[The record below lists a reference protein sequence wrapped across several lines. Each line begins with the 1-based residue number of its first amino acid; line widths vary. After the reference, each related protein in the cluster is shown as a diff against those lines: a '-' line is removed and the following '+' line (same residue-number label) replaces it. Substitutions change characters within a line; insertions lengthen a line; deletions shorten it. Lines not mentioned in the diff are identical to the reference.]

1 MGDPRAFV
9 SFDFD
14 HDDTSRRLFV
24 GQAKEDSPTPFVVQ
38 DWSSKYELPQSQWE
52 KIIEEK
58 INCCHLVIVL
68 VGRHMGSAAGVVRE
82 IQFAKNS
89 NVPFFGVCRRS
100 WHQLHPPYGPRAQ

>member
-14 HDDTSRRLFV
+14 HDETSRRLFV

-52 KIIEEK
+52 KNNRRK
-58 INCCHLVIVL
+58 NKLL
-68 VGRHMGSAAGVVRE
+68 PSRDRFGGSSHGISRWRG
-82 IQFAKNS
+82 QGN
-89 NVPFFGVCRRS
+89 PVCKK
-100 WHQLHPPYGPRAQ
+100 Q